1 MTYLQNN
8 LSFLSVDDNDFYPS
22 TGTKLSVRK
31 GIEYIVL
38 HTHTREKSC
47 SFKFCVTEIC
57 DMILN
62 PLKDPDF

>member
-1 MTYLQNN
+1 M
-8 LSFLSVDDNDFYPS
+8 DDNDFILINRNK
-22 TGTKLSVRK
+22 TKLEK
-31 GIEYIVL
+31 EYIVL
-38 HTHTREKSC
+38 HTHTREQSC

>member
-8 LSFLSVDDNDFYPS
+8 LSFLSVDDNDFILINRNK
-22 TGTKLSVRK
+22 TKLEK
-31 GIEYIVL
+31 EYIVL

>member
-1 MTYLQNN
+1 MTVY
-8 LSFLSVDDNDFYPS
+8 SS
-22 TGTKLSVRK
+22 TGTELSVR
-31 GIEYIVL
+31 YIVL

-62 PLKDPDF
+62 PLKEPDF